1 MSHDSVILFAMQEA
15 ASTLLQ
21 VSGVLAFAANIRKPQ
36 PKSKSHA
43 AVAPTDIAATPNL
56 PVLPQ
61 TASEAVNGCVERLCS
76 PAIPSGAGPAAA
88 VALLQD
94 LACLLQLG
102 RSGTI
107 LALNDVL
114 LLFKASMCALS
125 AVGTSKTE
133 LSSTKSTGQ
142 AGSKEVAKSQQ
153 AQDRHVNKHHKQV
166 KNQHSMVVHKLRFM
180 LAWANEQSDSVY
192 DSLLDPVLQE
202 VQEHGLVVG
211 LKERSSVLN
220 LQPESFVGSMIQ
232 ADKVKQHQ
240 KPVIQTL

>member
-1 MSHDSVILFAMQEA
+1 MQEA

-21 VSGVLAFAANIRKPQ
+21 VSGVLASAANSRKPQ

-61 TASEAVNGCVERLCS
+61 TATEAVNGCMERVCS
-76 PAIPSGAGPAAA
+76 PAIASGAGPATA

-94 LACLLQLG
+94 LARLLQLG

-107 LALNDVL
+107 LALNDVQ
-114 LLFKASMCALS
+114 LLFKASMHALS

-133 LSSTKSTGQ
+133 LSSTQSTGQ
-142 AGSKEVAKSQQ
+142 AGSKEVPKSQKG
-153 AQDRHVNKHHKQV
+153 QDRHVNKHHKQV
-166 KNQHSMVVHKLRFM
+166 KSQHSLVVHKLLFM

-192 DSLLDPVLQE
+192 NNLFDAVLQE
-202 VQEHGLVVG
+202 VHEHGLVAES
-211 LKERSSVLN
+211 KEPSSVLN

-232 ADKVKQHQ
+232 ADKAKQQQ